1 LLTLRLPA
9 VILLTLAIFCAASL
23 LIELFRAHRHT
34 LYITVAIVALWFF
47 AIGELALHG
56 FFANFVSLPPHL
68 IFALIL
74 PAIAFAIFSFASKS
88 LPQALSQTPITWLIA
103 FQAFRIIVE
112 IILWRGYKLGVVPI
126 QMSFDGRNV
135 DILIGITAPLAAWLT
150 WRFYR
155 QSGST
160 TFGILWN
167 IAGLASLI
175 NIATVAILSM
185 PTPLRRF
192 MNDPPNT
199 LLTHFPFIYLPAV
212 LVPAGYI
219 AHFLSI
225 RQLLQRRSTPQ
236 SQD

>member
-1 LLTLRLPA
+1 MTTLRGPA
-9 VILLTLAIFCAASL
+9 IVLLTLAIFCATTL
-23 LIELFRAHRHT
+23 LIELFRKQRRT
-34 LYITVAIVALWFF
+34 LYITAAIVALWF
-47 AIGELALHG
+47 IVVGELALLS
-56 FFANFVSLPPHL
+56 FFANFTSLPPHL
-68 IFALIL
+68 LFALIL
-74 PAIAFAIFSFASKS
+74 PAVAFAIFSFAAKS
-88 LPQALSQTPITWLIA
+88 LPEALHQTPISWLIA
-103 FQAFRIIVE
+103 FQTFRIVVE
-112 IILWRGYKLGVVPI
+112 IILWRGYKLGVIPI
-126 QMSFDGRNV
+126 QMTFDGRNV
-135 DILIGITAPLAAWLT
+135 DILLGLTAPLAAWLT
-150 WRFYR
+150 ARFYK

-175 NIATVAILSM
+175 NIAIVAILSM

-219 AHFLSI
+219 THFLSI

-236 SQD
+236 SPD